1 MSDTLKFQA
10 EVKKIEAKK
19 LASLDVA
26 YTVTLYTDN
35 PNVLSLGTLDGDT
48 LVNVEV
54 NVDG

>member
-10 EVKKIEAKK
+10 EIKKVEAKK

-35 PNVLSLGTLDGDT
+35 PNVQSLGTLSGDT

-54 NVDG
+54 NIDG

>member
-10 EVKKIEAKK
+10 EIKKVEAKK

-48 LVNVEV
+48 LINVEV

>member
-10 EVKKIEAKK
+10 EIKKVEAKK

-35 PNVLSLGTLDGDT
+35 PNVLSLGAVSGDT
-48 LVNVEV
+48 LLNVEV
-54 NVDG
+54 SINE